1 MSITT
6 NLFVHDT
13 NTISIKK
20 CKAGEDGVGQSY
32 DSWDIIIKD
41 KDGHEVRVYCFGGD
55 AKLKIDMLDEED

>member
-20 CKAGEDGVGQSY
+20 CKAERQAY
-32 DSWDIIIKD
+32 DFWDIIIKD
-41 KDGHEVRVYCFGGD
+41 KDGHSIKVFCWGD
-55 AKLKIDMLDEED
+55 EAELKINTTGEGE